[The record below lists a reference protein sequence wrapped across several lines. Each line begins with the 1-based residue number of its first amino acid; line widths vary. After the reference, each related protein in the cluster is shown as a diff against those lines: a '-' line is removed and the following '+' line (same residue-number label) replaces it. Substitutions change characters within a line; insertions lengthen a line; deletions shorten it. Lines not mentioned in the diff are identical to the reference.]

1 MQLLASWIV
10 PILHR
15 YNNRFPGGLVMR
27 KILLTCSVVF
37 LFFAVA
43 ATQTRADDSVTVRL
57 GKRVVLDHGLLKIR
71 FISVVED
78 SRCPMNARCVWAGR
92 ARIKLEIV
100 KGRSKARTI
109 VLSSDEPA
117 KEAGFYGYSFQL
129 SDLKPHKGDP
139 DTSPHSPVRAV
150 IQVKV
155 YR

>member
-1 MQLLASWIV
+1 MT
-10 PILHR
+10 
-15 YNNRFPGGLVMR
+15 
-27 KILLTCSVVF
+27 KILITFAIVF
-37 LFFAVA
+37 VFFSAA
-43 ATQTRADDSVTVRL
+43 ATETRADESVTIRL
-57 GKRVVLDHGLLKIR
+57 GKRVIIDHGLLKMR

-78 SRCPMNARCVWAGR
+78 SRCPMNARCVWAGM

-139 DTSPHSPVRAV
+139 NIDPRSAKRAV
-150 IQVKV
+150 VHVKI